1 MTQIIVKFDS
11 SKRDVQICSKSNDEI
26 IFKNISLN
34 KLMELL
40 IQEGMQ
46 YDDNTKEISLLD
58 QQIIAAGKN
67 YVVIN
72 QPECRKIVT
81 YIDTGSYR
89 INFPNAIYILHFYGN
104 TIQDIQ
110 AFSYIEYKG
119 LDTDLYEYPMP
130 NELSGNKICM
140 GSADRIIVNQDYTGA
155 LERIIAT
162 QYTHSHFS
170 GVKGFS
176 DTVKWFEH
184 LQKNKF
190 PYKLL
195 RKLNMQL
202 KDIRV

>member
-119 LDTDLYEYPMP
+119 LDTNLYEYPMP

-140 GSADRIIVNQDYTGA
+140 GSADKKIVNQDYTGA

-176 DTVKWFEH
+176 DTVKWFEY

>member
-11 SKRDVQICSKSNDEI
+11 NNKDVQICSKSNGEV

-34 KLMELL
+34 KLMDLL
-40 IQEGMQ
+40 IQEGMK
-46 YDDNTKEISLLD
+46 YDDEKKDMVLLD
-58 QQIIAAGKN
+58 HQIIGVGRN

-89 INFPNAIYILHFYGN
+89 INFPNAIYIMHFYGN
-104 TIQDIQ
+104 KIQDIQ

-119 LDTDLYEYPMP
+119 LDTNLYEYPMP

-140 GSADRIIVNQDYTGA
+140 GSADRKIVNQDYTDA

-176 DTVKWFEH
+176 DTVKWFEY